1 MSVRNLWYEA
11 RGMVGVY
18 YDDPSSVKPA
28 DLRSHAGVAVGNALP
43 LPEGLEDVRLPGGK
57 TAVLRFKGH
66 YSGLPAAYD
75 YLYGVWL
82 PQSGEE
88 AADSPSYEFYVNSPM
103 DTVAEDLLT
112 DISVP
117 LK

>member
-1 MSVRNLWYEA
+1 M
-11 RGMVGVY
+11 
-18 YDDPSSVKPA
+18 
-28 DLRSHAGVAVGNALP
+28 H
-43 LPEGLEDVRLPGGK
+43 LPGGE

-75 YLYGVWL
+75 YLYGTWL
-82 PQSGEE
+82 PQSGHD
-88 AADSPSYEFYVNSPM
+88 AADSPPYEFYVNSPM
-103 DTVAEDLLT
+103 DTAPEDLLT